1 MKDLDF
7 DRAINI
13 MHCLKLTKFEYRI
26 LNGLFSN
33 LVSIA
38 LAAHIMLGCCCH
50 HAHTEAVGG
59 GCQDGR
65 CVFTASK
72 PDSTGT
78 SAPMERHVAARI
90 DAASMC
96 QSAEF
101 ETFDSFHSSF
111 ALCHPS
117 LRLHLIERVLLL

>member
-1 MKDLDF
+1 
-7 DRAINI
+7 
-13 MHCLKLTKFEYRI
+13 MHCLKLTKFEHRI
-26 LNGLFSN
+26 LNGLLSN

-38 LAAHIMLGCCCH
+38 LAAHIVLGCCWH
-50 HAHTEAVGG
+50 HAHAEVVGG
-59 GCQDGR
+59 GCQNGR
-65 CVFTASK
+65 CVFTAPR

-78 SAPMERHVAARI
+78 TQLMEQPVAAHI

-101 ETFDSFHSSF
+101 EISDSFHSSF
-111 ALCHPS
+111 ALCNLS